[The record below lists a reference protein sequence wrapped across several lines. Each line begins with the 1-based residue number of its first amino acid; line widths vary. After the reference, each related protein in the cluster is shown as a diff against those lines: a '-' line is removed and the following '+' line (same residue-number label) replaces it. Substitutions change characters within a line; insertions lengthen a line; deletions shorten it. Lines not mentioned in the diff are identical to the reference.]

1 MVTVR
6 VIGISKNFYVKICS
20 NSIETNR
27 TKLLA
32 IGLCITN

>member
-1 MVTVR
+1 MVIVR
-6 VIGISKNFYVKICS
+6 VIGISKNFYAKICS

-32 IGLCITN
+32 IGLRMTN